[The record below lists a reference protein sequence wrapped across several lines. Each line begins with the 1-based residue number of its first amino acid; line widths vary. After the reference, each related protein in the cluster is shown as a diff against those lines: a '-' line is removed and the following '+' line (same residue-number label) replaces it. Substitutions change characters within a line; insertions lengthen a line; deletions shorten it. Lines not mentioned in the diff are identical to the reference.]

1 MTYAMPLLLIV
12 TAMLAP
18 YAVAA
23 ALTAA
28 FPGVRRRIGKAPST
42 GQMVARFFDARSSLS
57 LNER

>member
-1 MTYAMPLLLIV
+1 MPLLLIV

-28 FPGVRRRIGKAPST
+28 LPGLRRRIGKTPST